1 MPKHRRAVVTVLL
14 SGGIDS
20 SGCVNFYLRQR
31 LAVSPL
37 FVDYGQPASRA
48 EFSSARA
55 ICLYYRLPLKT
66 ITVKGLAIPDC
77 GEIPGRN
84 LFLIGTALTVA
95 GYKSN
100 LIALGIHRG
109 TRYFDCNRVFTKLC
123 QRLLDGYSD
132 GRVLIAAPFLRMS
145 KTEVWEY
152 CKRSCVP
159 LHLTWSCEARNVR
172 PCGKCLS
179 CKDKEFLLARA

>member
-1 MPKHRRAVVTVLL
+1 MPKVKRAVATVLL

-31 LAVSPL
+31 LRVSPL
-37 FVDYGQPASRA
+37 FIDYGQPARRA
-48 EFSSARA
+48 ELASARA
-55 ICLYYRLPLKT
+55 ICSYYKLALR
-66 ITVKGLAIPDC
+66 IVTVKGLVITHS
-77 GEIPGRN
+77 GEVPGRN
-84 LFLIGTALTVA
+84 LFLVSTALIAA
-95 GYKSN
+95 GYRSN

-109 TRYFDCNRVFTKLC
+109 TRYFDCNRAFTRMC

-132 GRVLIAAPFLRMS
+132 GQVLIAAPFLRMS
-145 KTEVWEY
+145 KADVWKY
-152 CKRSCVP
+152 CKLNRVP
-159 LHLTWSCEARNVR
+159 VHLTWSCEAGSKR